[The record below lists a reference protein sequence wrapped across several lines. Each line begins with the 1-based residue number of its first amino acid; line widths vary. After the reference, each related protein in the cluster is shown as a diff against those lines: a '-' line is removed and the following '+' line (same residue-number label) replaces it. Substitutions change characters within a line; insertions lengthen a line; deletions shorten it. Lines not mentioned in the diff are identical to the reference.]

1 MNLLKFL
8 AFVVV
13 AVVIPFAVILGIY
26 FDLLPS
32 SIAVV
37 VGTIGTAAAIATIVG
52 MTMFLLWSDIK
63 TGRYSNKKA

>member
-13 AVVIPFAVILGIY
+13 AVVLPFAVILGIY
-26 FDLLPS
+26 FDLLPN

-37 VGTIGTAAAIATIVG
+37 VGSIGTAAAIATIVG
-52 MTMFLLWSDIK
+52 MTLFLLWSDIK
-63 TGRYSNKKA
+63 TGRYSNKKV

>member
-13 AVVIPFAVILGIY
+13 AVVLPFAVILGIY

-52 MTMFLLWSDIK
+52 MTMFLLLSDIK
-63 TGRYSNKKA
+63 TGRYSNKKV

>member
-8 AFVVV
+8 GFVVV
-13 AVVIPFAVILGIY
+13 AVVLPFAVILGIY
-26 FDLLPS
+26 FDLLPN

-52 MTMFLLWSDIK
+52 MTMFMLWSDIK
-63 TGRYSNKKA
+63 TGRYSNKKV

>member
-13 AVVIPFAVILGIY
+13 AVALPFAVILGIY

-63 TGRYSNKKA
+63 TGRYSNKKV

>member
-8 AFVVV
+8 VFVVV
-13 AVVIPFAVILGIY
+13 AVVLPFAIILGIY

-32 SIAVV
+32 GIAVV

-52 MTMFLLWSDIK
+52 VAMFLLWSDIK
-63 TGRYSNKKA
+63 TGRYSNKKV

>member
-13 AVVIPFAVILGIY
+13 AVVLPFAIILGIY

-63 TGRYSNKKA
+63 TGRYSNKKV

>member
-13 AVVIPFAVILGIY
+13 AVVLPFAVILGIY

-52 MTMFLLWSDIK
+52 FTLFLLWSDIK
-63 TGRYSNKKA
+63 TGRYSNKKV

>member
-13 AVVIPFAVILGIY
+13 AVVLPFAVILGIY

-37 VGTIGTAAAIATIVG
+37 VGTVGTAAAIATIVG

-63 TGRYSNKKA
+63 TGRYSNKKV

>member
-13 AVVIPFAVILGIY
+13 AVVLPFAVILGIY

-63 TGRYSNKKA
+63 TGRYSNKKV

>member
-13 AVVIPFAVILGIY
+13 AVVVPFAVILGIY

-63 TGRYSNKKA
+63 TGRYSNKKV

>member
-8 AFVVV
+8 GFVVV
-13 AVVIPFAVILGIY
+13 AVVVPFAIILGVY

-32 SIAVV
+32 SIAVL

-63 TGRYSNKKA
+63 TGRYSNKKV

>member
-13 AVVIPFAVILGIY
+13 AVVLPFAVILGIY
-26 FDLLPS
+26 FDLLPN

-52 MTMFLLWSDIK
+52 MTLFLLWSDIK
-63 TGRYSNKKA
+63 TGRYSNKKV

>member
-13 AVVIPFAVILGIY
+13 AVVLPFVVVLGIY
-26 FDLLPS
+26 FDMLPT
-32 SIAVV
+32 SITVV

-52 MTMFLLWSDIK
+52 MTLFMLWSDIK
-63 TGRYSNKKA
+63 TGRYSSKKS

>member
-13 AVVIPFAVILGIY
+13 AVVLPFAVILGIY
-26 FDLLPS
+26 FDLLPN

>member
-13 AVVIPFAVILGIY
+13 AVVLPFAVVLGIY
-26 FDLLPS
+26 FDLLPK

-37 VGTIGTAAAIATIVG
+37 IGTIGTAAAIATIVG

>member
-13 AVVIPFAVILGIY
+13 AVVVPFAVILGIY

-37 VGTIGTAAAIATIVG
+37 VGTFATAVAIATIVG

-63 TGRYSNKKA
+63 TGRYSNKKV

>member
-13 AVVIPFAVILGIY
+13 AVVVPFAVILGIY

-37 VGTIGTAAAIATIVG
+37 VGTIGTAAAIATIIG

-63 TGRYSNKKA
+63 TGRYSNKKV